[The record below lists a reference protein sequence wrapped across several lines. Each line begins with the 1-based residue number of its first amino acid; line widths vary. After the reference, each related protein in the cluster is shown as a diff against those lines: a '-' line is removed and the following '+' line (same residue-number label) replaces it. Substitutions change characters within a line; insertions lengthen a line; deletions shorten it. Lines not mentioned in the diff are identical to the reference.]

1 MGEKRVNQ
9 NCKAGAGVYFGAGC
23 RAGERGVT
31 DQERCDVQNS
41 RSPCC
46 RDGNCANADHGG
58 CVRHL

>member
-9 NCKAGAGVYFGAGC
+9 NCKAGAGVYFGARC

-31 DQERCDVQNS
+31 DPERCDVQNS

-46 RDGNCANADHGG
+46 RDGNCANADH
-58 CVRHL
+58 